1 MDTRTRERVL
11 NRGMAEQVPA
21 VGNVLDAIERRDW
34 DRLKRLLHPHVH
46 WTTAAEEDLR
56 GPDDVIARLAND
68 PPPAPPAWHELR
80 DGQVYRWI
88 DTPG

>member
-1 MDTRTRERVL
+1 
-11 NRGMAEQVPA
+11 MADQVPA
-21 VGNVLDAIERRDW
+21 VSNVLDAIERRDW
-34 DRLKRLLHPHVH
+34 DRLRRLLHPRVH
-46 WTTAAEEDLR
+46 WTTAAEEQLR
-56 GPDDVIARLAND
+56 GRDNVIDRLSRD

>member
-1 MDTRTRERVL
+1 V
-11 NRGMAEQVPA
+11 RG
-21 VGNVLDAIERRDW
+21 RRN
-34 DRLKRLLHPHVH
+34 
-46 WTTAAEEDLR
+46 
-56 GPDDVIARLAND
+56 VIAMLSRD

>member
-1 MDTRTRERVL
+1 
-11 NRGMAEQVPA
+11 MAEQVAA
-21 VGNVLDAIERRDW
+21 VSNVLDAIERRDW
-34 DRLKRLLHPHVH
+34 ERLKLLLHPYVH
-46 WTTAAEEDLR
+46 WTTAAEEQLR
-56 GPDDVIARLAND
+56 GRRQVIARLERD

>member
-1 MDTRTRERVL
+1 
-11 NRGMAEQVPA
+11 MAEQVPA
-21 VGNVLDAIERRDW
+21 VSDVLDAIERRDW
-34 DRLKRLLHPHVH
+34 ARLERLLHPDVH
-46 WTTAAEEDLR
+46 WTTAAEEQLR
-56 GPDDVIARLAND
+56 GRRDVIARLEGD

>member
-1 MDTRTRERVL
+1 MSDVL
-11 NRGMAEQVPA
+11 E
-21 VGNVLDAIERRDW
+21 AIERRDW
-34 DRLKRLLHPHVH
+34 ERLERLLHPDVH

-56 GPDDVIARLAND
+56 GRHQVVACLVND

-80 DGQVYRWI
+80 DGRIHRWI

>member
-1 MDTRTRERVL
+1 V
-11 NRGMAEQVPA
+11 AEQVPA
-21 VGNVLDAIERRDW
+21 VSNVLDAIERRDW
-34 DRLKRLLHPHVH
+34 ERLARLLHPYVH
-46 WTTAAEEDLR
+46 WTTAAEEQLR
-56 GPDDVIARLAND
+56 GRRNVIARLAAD